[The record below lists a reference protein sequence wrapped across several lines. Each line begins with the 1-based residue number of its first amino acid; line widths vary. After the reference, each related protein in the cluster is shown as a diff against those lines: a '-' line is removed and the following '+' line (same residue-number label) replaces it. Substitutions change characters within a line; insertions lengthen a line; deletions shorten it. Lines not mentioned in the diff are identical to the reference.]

1 MSTGYQARQI
11 ESADEFL
18 TLTREF
24 RSREPISTQ
33 IMNAAAQAVSKGSAT
48 YESARWWVVESNLD
62 VVGIAIHTA
71 PHSIFLS
78 PMPLEAAPVLADLIC
93 ASEKRF
99 PGVNGPLEVVESF
112 LSRCQK
118 IFQDGISFEIEQTHL
133 SYLLDQVIPPKNV
146 SGKIRY
152 ATVKDRDLVLTW
164 FQAFEIEA
172 EVKSHDLE
180 SVVDR
185 VTSNRMLYLWT
196 VGDEI
201 VSLAGHSFAVETLLG
216 NLCRIGPVYTPP
228 EQRKK
233 GYASFLVAGISSV
246 LKARGL
252 AVMLYADAKNQDSNK
267 VYSNIGFNQV
277 GVNTIWKTTWN

>member
-1 MSTGYQARQI
+1 MGYRARQI

-71 PHSIFLS
+71 PYSIFLS

-93 ASEKRF
+93 ASEQRF

-112 LSRCQK
+112 LSRCQE

-152 ATVKDRDLVLTW
+152 ATVKDRELVLNW
-164 FQAFEIEA
+164 FKAFEIEA
-172 EVKSHDLE
+172 EIESHDLE

-228 EQRKK
+228 DQRKK

-252 AVMLYADAKNQDSNK
+252 EVMLYADAKNPDSNK
-267 VYSNIGFNQV
+267 VYSNIGFKQV

>member
-1 MSTGYQARQI
+1 MGYQARQI

-48 YESARWWVVESNLD
+48 YESARWWIVESNSG

-78 PMPLEAAPVLADLIC
+78 PMPLEASPVLADLIC
-93 ASEKRF
+93 ASEQRF

-112 LSRCQK
+112 LSRCQE

-133 SYLLDQVIPPKNV
+133 SYLLDQVIPPKSV

-252 AVMLYADAKNQDSNK
+252 EVMLYADAKNPDSNK
-267 VYSNIGFNQV
+267 VYSNIGFKQV

>member
-1 MSTGYQARQI
+1 MGYQARKI

-48 YESARWWVVESNLD
+48 YESARWWIVESNSG

-93 ASEKRF
+93 ASEQRF

-112 LSRCQK
+112 LSRCQE

-133 SYLLDQVIPPKNV
+133 SYLFDQVIPPKNV

-152 ATVKDRDLVLTW
+152 ATVKDRELVLNW
-164 FQAFEIEA
+164 FKAFEIEA

-216 NLCRIGPVYTPP
+216 DLCRIGPVYTPP

-233 GYASFLVAGISSV
+233 GYASFLVAGICSV

-252 AVMLYADAKNQDSNK
+252 EVMLYADAKNQDSNK

-277 GVNTIWKTTWN
+277 GVNTIWKTIWN